1 MTEELEFRP
10 QMVAEWDRSLSYQ
23 KYRETSSV
31 ETICWKERCW
41 LAKFNGKSK
50 ELEFDGKSMMH
61 EQPAAYQEPKNAGG
75 KRDSWR
81 NWEEINSK

>member
-1 MTEELEFRP
+1 VRP
-10 QMVAEWDRSLSYQ
+10 FTVLPEVQGDQQCGNDLLKRTLL
-23 KYRETSSV
+23 
-31 ETICWKERCW
+31 

-75 KRDSWR
+75 KRAS
-81 NWEEINSK
+81 